1 MDNKLEQKLCFNIEN
16 IKQCGVFTDSNVVGK
31 NVGEMMQALENVR
44 VVDFSQWLPGQYCG
58 MVLADFGAEVIK
70 VEAPQGDPNRAFTP
84 HLAPD
89 MSSWNLALNR
99 NKKGIT
105 VNLKIP
111 EGREI
116 LQKLLTRADVF
127 LEGFRPGY
135 LAKIGLDYESI
146 RAINPR
152 LIYCSVTGFGQK
164 GKYKDQPAHDLNI
177 MGLSGME
184 QGIGTDH
191 LAVNEAQI
199 SALAGSLNAVAAISM
214 ALFCR
219 EKSGKGQQ
227 IDISLFNS
235 AVGMQ
240 IVSIASLLGC
250 RITGDTPFGRRAHY
264 YDVYQTK
271 DGRYLSVGTI
281 EPKFWKRF
289 CEAADLPELKD
300 RQYDFEYEREI
311 TEQVRSKVAGKTRE
325 EWLQLLE
332 NGQFCVTPVYSVE
345 EALETDLMKASGM
358 LETREEDLG
367 PVTYVKSAVT
377 LSESPGRIR
386 FRAPY
391 RGEHN
396 QEILR
401 ELGYSAEEMEILKQ
415 KGAI

>member
-31 NVGEMMQALENVR
+31 DVGEMMQALENVK

-70 VEAPQGDPNRAFTP
+70 VEAPQGDPNRAFAP

-105 VNLKIP
+105 VNLKTP

-116 LQKLLTRADVF
+116 LQKLLARADVF

-152 LIYCSVTGFGQK
+152 LIYCSITGFGQK

-184 QGIGTDH
+184 LGIGTDH

-271 DGRYLSVGTI
+271 DRHYLSVGTI
-281 EPKFWKRF
+281 EPKFWQHF
-289 CEAADLPELKD
+289 CEVAGLPELKD

-332 NGQFCVTPVYSVE
+332 NGKFCVTPVYSVA

-367 PVTYVKSAVT
+367 PVTYVKSAIT

-391 RGEHN
+391 RGGHN

-401 ELGYSAEEMEILKQ
+401 ELGYSADEMETLKQ